1 MASVNKVII
10 LGNLGKDPEV
20 RHLENG
26 RMRVQLTLAT
36 HEHYKTK
43 EGEKVNH
50 TDWHEV
56 VLWTTQAEVAA
67 QYLSK
72 GKQVYIEGR
81 LSHRTYLDKEG
92 QQRHVTQIVCQQIVL
107 LSSEINDKKNKN
119 QKEEGVNVINHTSYN
134 RLLPEVEADDMGELP
149 L

>member
-1 MASVNKVII
+1 MASVNKVIL
-10 LGNLGKDPEV
+10 LGNLGKDPEI

-36 HEHYKTK
+36 HDTYKTK
-43 EGEKVNH
+43 EGEKINH

-56 VLWTTQAEVAA
+56 ILWTPHAEIAA

-72 GKQVYIEGR
+72 GKQVYIEGKVN
-81 LSHRTYLDKEG
+81 HRCYTDKDG
-92 QQRHVTQIVCQQIVL
+92 QQKHVIQIVGQHLVL
-107 LSSEINDKKNKN
+107 LGGNKT
-119 QKEEGVNVINHTSYN
+119 KYDSVHVINYASKN
-134 RLLPEVEADDMGELP
+134 RSHENDDINELP

>member
-26 RMRVQLTLAT
+26 RMRVQLILAT
-36 HEHYKTK
+36 HDSYKTK
-43 EGEKVNH
+43 NGERVNH

-56 VLWTTQAEVAA
+56 VFWTPHAEIAA
-67 QYLSK
+67 QYLNK
-72 GKQVYIEGR
+72 GNQVYIEGK
-81 LSHRTYLDKEG
+81 LAHRSYVDKEG
-92 QQRHVTQIVCQQIVL
+92 GQRYVTQVIGQQLVL
-107 LSSEINDKKNKN
+107 LGSVRNKN
-119 QKEEGVNVINHTSYN
+119 SGEGIRVVNYN
-134 RLLPEVEADDMGELP
+134 PEKKPTEDDMGELP